1 MELKKVN
8 GALILTLGIL
18 SLTGFGA
25 VAAIPAWILGRNA
38 LRDIAA
44 GRADPAEYNLV
55 KVGYTIG
62 MVVTC
67 LMGVVITLVVGIT
80 IWGVTHRPT
89 SPFDMPSYDEMLRD
103 LPKEAPKKK

>member
-18 SLTGFGA
+18 SLVGFGPFA
-25 VAAIPAWILGRNA
+25 SIPAWILGQTA
-38 LRDIAA
+38 LKDIAA
-44 GRADPAEYNLV
+44 GRADPAEYNFV

-67 LMGVVITLVVGIT
+67 LGVVWLVVVLFIFVPFMMH
-80 IWGVTHRPT
+80 IFQSPT
-89 SPFDMPSYDEMLRD
+89 LNR
-103 LPKEAPKKK
+103 